1 MKDSM
6 FGLVLIAIWNKKQLI
21 LRSWGRQK
29 ARSSGSWKIFDQN
42 DNWIIMIIMIIWWE
56 TVTLFLLPAFLL
68 VQERPLGPSLGWS
81 SIRVWRKANVR
92 LFVKIH
98 GTVSATLPPLLNN
111 DQLTGPCKLG
121 DPALTSSSSSGCDPG
136 CQKLF
141 ENHHRDCFQK
151 LPNGFYYLQCAD
163 EQRCPAWKCNFSAP
177 SSVRNAKI
185 IFPWQIRS
193 RTSVNHVEV

>member
-1 MKDSM
+1 
-6 FGLVLIAIWNKKQLI
+6 
-21 LRSWGRQK
+21 
-29 ARSSGSWKIFDQN
+29 
-42 DNWIIMIIMIIWWE
+42 MIIMIIWWE

-68 VQERPLGPSLGWS
+68 VQEKPRGPSLGWS

-136 CQKLF
+136 CLKIIIVIVFKNYQMDFTICSVRSNKDVQPENATFQLKVPWELTKLF
-141 ENHHRDCFQK
+141 SPGKSGQE
-151 LPNGFYYLQCAD
+151 LLLITS
-163 EQRCPAWKCNFSAP
+163 RCSIPSLCNWF
-177 SSVRNAKI
+177 I
-185 IFPWQIRS
+185 ITIK
-193 RTSVNHVEV
+193 